1 MGNKTVA
8 DLEQV
13 IAAMRKVV
21 ERLQSENN
29 RLKKSGQ
36 KSRAVAELELE
47 NKLLKV
53 R

>member
-1 MGNKTVA
+1 MA

-36 KSRAVAELELE
+36 KSRTVAELELE